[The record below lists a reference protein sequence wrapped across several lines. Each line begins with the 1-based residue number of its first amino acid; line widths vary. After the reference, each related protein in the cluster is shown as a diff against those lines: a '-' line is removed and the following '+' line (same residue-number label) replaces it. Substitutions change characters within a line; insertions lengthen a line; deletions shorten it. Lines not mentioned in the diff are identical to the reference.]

1 MGPAYAALEE
11 AEKLLRE
18 EVVGG
23 RSVALGSTHASTL
36 DGCAQLALCLQLL
49 SRFDDAEAM
58 WRRTRDGRIATLGG
72 THTATIDA
80 TAALAELLLK
90 MGDRDDRGQTSA
102 RPPNV
107 SYGKDPPPPPRGVDA
122 IGELQTAMVARTM
135 VSGRGARTLKL
146 ARDLAGILE
155 RQEKWRGSWELRYEH
170 GIYGDAPEELGAV
183 VPNDDEG

>member
-80 TAALAELLLK
+80 TW
-90 MGDRDDRGQTSA
+90 
-102 RPPNV
+102 
-107 SYGKDPPPPPRGVDA
+107 SYLRSGMYIMWYHRCVPPPPHPP
-122 IGELQTAMVARTM
+122 
-135 VSGRGARTLKL
+135 
-146 ARDLAGILE
+146 
-155 RQEKWRGSWELRYEH
+155 H
-170 GIYGDAPEELGAV
+170 PHH
-183 VPNDDEG
+183 PPHPPHPPP